1 MADKVSKFIVPVKS
15 GDKIELKEFEIR
27 DADIASTF
35 NTLGLYTDAK
45 SIVAAIR
52 SGNIDKV
59 PNGSV
64 FVEHHE
70 VYGDIYF
77 VTRAKNQHKVVGEP
91 NRPTIT
97 IQSMYL
103 LSEGD
108 STTAATFPYDRSEAF
123 YKVTEAIPAG
133 TVCKFTTPAYEHWAE
148 GTYNFTATAEIP
160 VGAKLCISGFAYE
173 NPLTSMKVKVY
184 ANAKA
189 ATTLAQYTISEG
201 AGVATKD
208 LGTWGTDRNHPNR
221 ISYGSN
227 NEAQSNIFQWL
238 NADTGSGYMDSVY
251 EEKTDYD
258 MMDTSF
264 TSKKGFLG
272 GFSDEFR
279 SYLGLCVIPNIT
291 NNVFEVTPYTA
302 NGAKYTHNGYFFL
315 PSRKEIY
322 GSNETNGENDEVQF
336 DYYKDI
342 ATSNADKL
350 MYAKGATAARTY
362 WLRTPDAGSSGGA
375 RRCGAGGGG
384 ALGGDGASNSLA
396 VAPLAILA

>member
-1 MADKVSKFIVPVKS
+1 MSLTKRLMTDVTGVDIAES
-15 GDKIELKEFEIR
+15 LKELVNATWAI
-27 DADIASTF
+27 SGGY
-35 NTLGLYTDAK
+35 NVTDAK

-52 SGNIDKV
+52 SGNIDKI

-64 FVEHHE
+64 FKETHD

-77 VTRAKNQHKVVGEP
+77 VTRAKNQHKVVGDP
-91 NRPTIT
+91 TRPTIT
-97 IQSMYL
+97 IQALYL
-103 LSEGD
+103 LSAGGG
-108 STTAATFPYDRSEAF
+108 STAATFQYDRPEAF
-123 YKVTEAIPAG
+123 YKVTEAIPAN
-133 TVCKFTTPAYEHWAE
+133 TVCKFTTPALDRWAA

-160 VGAKLCISGFAYE
+160 VGAKLCISGYSYSAA
-173 NPLTSMKVKVY
+173 LTSMKVNVY

-189 ATTLAQYTISEG
+189 TSTLAQYTISEG
-201 AGVATKD
+201 AGVATMD
-208 LGTWGTDRNHPNR
+208 LGTWGTDKNHPQR

-279 SYLGLCVIPNIT
+279 SYLGLCEIPNIT
-291 NNVFEVTPYTA
+291 NNVFEVSPYTA

-350 MYAKGATAARTY
+350 MYAKGTTAATTY
-362 WLRTPDAGSSGGA
+362 WLRTPYAGYAGHVRVCDAGS
-375 RRCGAGGGG
+375 GG
-384 ALGGDGASNSLA
+384 ALNNSSATHAFA
-396 VAPLAILA
+396 VAPLGILT

>member
-1 MADKVSKFIVPVKS
+1 MSLTKRLMTDVTGVDIAES
-15 GDKIELKEFEIR
+15 LKELVNATWAI
-27 DADIASTF
+27 SGGY
-35 NTLGLYTDAK
+35 NVTDAK

-52 SGNIDKV
+52 SGNIDKI

-64 FVEHHE
+64 FKETHD

-77 VTRAKNQHKVVGEP
+77 VTRAKNQHKVVGDP
-91 NRPTIT
+91 TRPTIT
-97 IQSMYL
+97 IQALYL
-103 LSEGD
+103 LSAGGG
-108 STTAATFPYDRSEAF
+108 STAATFQYDRPEAF
-123 YKVTEAIPAG
+123 YKVTEAIPAN
-133 TVCKFTTPAYEHWAE
+133 TVCKFTTPALDRWAA

-160 VGAKLCISGFAYE
+160 VGAKLCISGYSYSAA
-173 NPLTSMKVKVY
+173 LTSMKVNVY

-189 ATTLAQYTISEG
+189 TSTLAQYTISEG
-201 AGVATKD
+201 AGVATMD
-208 LGTWGTDRNHPNR
+208 LGTWGTDKNHPQR

-279 SYLGLCVIPNIT
+279 SYLGLCEIPNIT
-291 NNVFEVTPYTA
+291 NNVFEVSPYTA

-350 MYAKGATAARTY
+350 MYAKGTTAATTY
-362 WLRTPDAGSSGGA
+362 WLRTPSAGYAGGVRLCHAGSGGA
-375 RRCGAGGGG
+375 
-384 ALGGDGASNSLA
+384 LDGSRATSATA
-396 VAPLAILA
+396 VAPLGILT

>member
-1 MADKVSKFIVPVKS
+1 MSLQKRLMTDVT
-15 GDKIELKEFEIR
+15 G
-27 DADIASTF
+27 ADIAESLKELVNATWAISGGY
-35 NTLGLYTDAK
+35 NVTDAK

-52 SGNIDKV
+52 SGNIDKI

-64 FVEHHE
+64 FKETHD

-77 VTRAKNQHKVVGEP
+77 VTRAKNQHKVVGDP
-91 NRPTIT
+91 TRPTIT
-97 IQSMYL
+97 IQALYL
-103 LSEGD
+103 LSAGGG
-108 STTAATFPYDRSEAF
+108 STAAAFQYDRSEAF
-123 YKVTEAIPAG
+123 YKVTEAIPAN
-133 TVCKFTTPAYEHWAE
+133 TVCKFTTPAYLSWAA

-160 VGAKLCISGFAYE
+160 VGAKLCISGYA
-173 NPLTSMKVKVY
+173 NAALTSRKVNVY

-189 ATTLAQYTISEG
+189 TTTLAQYTISEG

-208 LGTWGTDRNHPNR
+208 LGTWGTDRNHPQR

-279 SYLGLCVIPNIT
+279 SYLGLCAIPNIT
-291 NNVFEVTPYTA
+291 NNVFEVSPYTA
-302 NGAKYTHNGYFFL
+302 DGAKYTHNGYFFL

-350 MYAKGATAARTY
+350 MYAKGATAATTY
-362 WLRTPDAGSSGGA
+362 WLRTPNAVGAGGVRPCSAGGGVLSSGGA
-375 RRCGAGGGG
+375 
-384 ALGGDGASNSLA
+384 DGANA
-396 VAPLAILA
+396 VAPLAILT

>member
-1 MADKVSKFIVPVKS
+1 MSLTKRLMTNVT
-15 GDKIELKEFEIR
+15 G
-27 DADIASTF
+27 ADIAESLRELVNATWAISGGY
-35 NTLGLYTDAK
+35 NVTEAK

-52 SGNIDKV
+52 SGNIDKI

-64 FVEHHE
+64 FKETHD

-77 VTRAKNQHKVVGEP
+77 VTRAKNQHKVVGDP
-91 NRPTIT
+91 TRPTIT
-97 IQSMYL
+97 IQALYL
-103 LSEGD
+103 LSEGGG
-108 STTAATFPYDRSEAF
+108 STAATFRYDRPEAF

-133 TVCKFTTPAYEHWAE
+133 TVCKFTTPTYSSWAA

-160 VGAKLCISGFAYE
+160 VGAKLCISGYADAA
-173 NPLTSMKVKVY
+173 LTSIKVNVY

-189 ATTLAQYTISEG
+189 TSTLAQYTISEG

-208 LGTWGTDRNHPNR
+208 LGTWGTDRNHPQR

-279 SYLGLCVIPNIT
+279 SYLGLCEIPNIT
-291 NNVFEVTPYTA
+291 NNVFEVSPYTA

-322 GSNETNGENDEVQF
+322 GSNETNGESDEVQF

-342 ATSNADKL
+342 ATSNTDKL
-350 MYAKGATAARTY
+350 MYAKGSTVEKIY
-362 WLRTPDAGSSGGA
+362 FLRTPNEGTTPNVRVCDADYGGA
-375 RRCGAGGGG
+375 LNDCGAGF
-384 ALGGDGASNSLA
+384 DVA
-396 VAPLAILA
+396 VAPLAILT

>member
-1 MADKVSKFIVPVKS
+1 MSLTKRLMTDVTGAGIAES
-15 GDKIELKEFEIR
+15 LKELVNATWAI
-27 DADIASTF
+27 SGGY
-35 NTLGLYTDAK
+35 NVTDAK

-52 SGNIDKV
+52 SGNIDKI

-64 FVEHHE
+64 FKETHD

-77 VTRAKNQHKVVGEP
+77 VTRAKNQHKVVGDP
-91 NRPTIT
+91 TRPTIT
-97 IQSMYL
+97 IQALYL
-103 LSEGD
+103 LSAGG
-108 STTAATFPYDRSEAF
+108 SSTAATFQYDRPEAF
-123 YKVTEAIPAG
+123 YKVTEAIPAN
-133 TVCKFTTPAYEHWAE
+133 TVCKFTTPAFDHWAA

-160 VGAKLCISGFAYE
+160 VGAKLCISGYAYSGA
-173 NPLTSMKVKVY
+173 LTSMKVNVY

-189 ATTLAQYTISEG
+189 TSTLAQYTISEG

-208 LGTWGTDRNHPNR
+208 LGTWGTDRNHPHR

-264 TSKKGFLG
+264 ASKKGFLG

-291 NNVFEVTPYTA
+291 NNVFEVSPYTA
-302 NGAKYTHNGYFFL
+302 DGAKYTYNGYFFL

-350 MYAKGATAARTY
+350 MYAKGATAATTY
-362 WLRTPDAGSSGGA
+362 WLRTPHAGYA
-375 RRCGAGGGG
+375 CGVRFCHAGGGG
-384 ALGGDGASNSLA
+384 ALNYDYATYAHA

>member
-1 MADKVSKFIVPVKS
+1 MGVSILEGNKMQELINAVWAIS
-15 GDKIELKEFEIR
+15 GGY
-27 DADIASTF
+27 
-35 NTLGLYTDAK
+35 NVTDAK

-52 SGNIDKV
+52 SGNIDKI

-64 FVEHHE
+64 FKETHDD
-70 VYGDIYF
+70 YGDIYF
-77 VTRAKNQHKVVGEP
+77 VTRAKNQHKVVGDP
-91 NRPTIT
+91 TRPTIT
-97 IQSMYL
+97 IQALYL
-103 LSEGD
+103 LSAGGG
-108 STTAATFPYDRSEAF
+108 STAASFQYDRPEAF
-123 YKVTEAIPAG
+123 YKVTEAIPAN
-133 TVCKFTTPAYEHWAE
+133 TVCKFTTPAYSSWAA

-160 VGAKLCISGFAYE
+160 VGAKLCISGYADAA
-173 NPLTSMKVKVY
+173 LTSRKVNVY

-208 LGTWGTDRNHPNR
+208 LGTWGTDRNHPQR

-279 SYLGLCVIPNIT
+279 SYLGLCAIPNIT
-291 NNVFEVTPYTA
+291 NTVFEVSPYTA
-302 NGAKYTHNGYFFL
+302 DGAKYTHNGYFFL

-350 MYAKGATAARTY
+350 MYAKGATAATTY
-362 WLRTPDAGSSGGA
+362 WLRTPCAGGA
-375 RRCGAGGGG
+375 YGVRYCRAGDGG
-384 ALGGDGASNSLA
+384 ALNYNGARDALA

>member
-1 MADKVSKFIVPVKS
+1 MSLTKRLMTDVTGVDIAES
-15 GDKIELKEFEIR
+15 LKELVNATWAI
-27 DADIASTF
+27 SGGY
-35 NTLGLYTDAK
+35 NVTDAK

-52 SGNIDKV
+52 SGNIDKI

-64 FVEHHE
+64 FKETHD

-77 VTRAKNQHKVVGEP
+77 VTRAKNQHKVVGDP
-91 NRPTIT
+91 TRPTIT
-97 IQSMYL
+97 IQALYL
-103 LSEGD
+103 LSAGGG
-108 STTAATFPYDRSEAF
+108 STAATFQYDRPEAF
-123 YKVTEAIPAG
+123 YKVTEAIPAN
-133 TVCKFTTPAYEHWAE
+133 TVCKFTTPALDRWAA

-160 VGAKLCISGFAYE
+160 VGAKLCISGYSYSAA
-173 NPLTSMKVKVY
+173 LTSMKVNVY

-189 ATTLAQYTISEG
+189 TSTLAQYTISEG
-201 AGVATKD
+201 AGVATMD
-208 LGTWGTDRNHPNR
+208 LGTWGTDKNHPQR

-279 SYLGLCVIPNIT
+279 SYLGLCEIPNIT
-291 NNVFEVTPYTA
+291 NNVFEVSPYTA

-350 MYAKGATAARTY
+350 MYAKGTTAATTY
-362 WLRTPDAGSSGGA
+362 WLRTPHAGNAHDVRLCS
-375 RRCGAGGGG
+375 AGGGG
-384 ALGGDGASNSLA
+384 ALGDNYACHAVA
-396 VAPLAILA
+396 VAPLGILT

>member
-1 MADKVSKFIVPVKS
+1 MSLTKRLMTDET
-15 GDKIELKEFEIR
+15 GR
-27 DADIASTF
+27 DIAASLAELVNATWAISGGY
-35 NTLGLYTDAK
+35 NLTDAK

-77 VTRAKNQHKVVGEP
+77 VTRAKNQHHVVGEP

-103 LSEGD
+103 LSEGGG
-108 STTAATFPYDRSEAF
+108 STAATFQYDRPEAF

-133 TVCKFTTPAYEHWAE
+133 TVCKFTTPEFNRWAA
-148 GTYNFTATAEIP
+148 GTYYFTATAEIP
-160 VGAKLCISGFAYE
+160 VGAKLCISGTAHSAA
-173 NPLTSMKVKVY
+173 LTSMKVNVY

-189 ATTLAQYTISEG
+189 TSTLAQYTISEG
-201 AGVATKD
+201 ASVATKD
-208 LGTWGTDRNHPNR
+208 LGTWGTDRNLPAR

-279 SYLGLCVIPNIT
+279 SYLGLCEIPNIT
-291 NNVFEVTPYTA
+291 NNVFEVSPYTA

-322 GSNETNGENDEVQF
+322 GSNETNGESDEVQF

-350 MYAKGATAARTY
+350 MYAKGATVATTY
-362 WLRTPDAGSSGGA
+362 LLRTPNAGSAISVLTCHTG
-375 RRCGAGGGG
+375 RGG
-384 ALGGDGASNSLA
+384 ALKDDAAYDANA

>member
-1 MADKVSKFIVPVKS
+1 MSLTKRLMTDETGAGIAKS
-15 GDKIELKEFEIR
+15 LKELVNATWAI
-27 DADIASTF
+27 SGGY
-35 NTLGLYTDAK
+35 NVTDAK

-52 SGNIDKV
+52 SGNIDKI

-64 FVEHHE
+64 FKETHD

-77 VTRAKNQHKVVGEP
+77 VTRAKNQHKVVGDP
-91 NRPTIT
+91 TRPTIT
-97 IQSMYL
+97 IQALYL
-103 LSEGD
+103 LSAGGG
-108 STTAATFPYDRSEAF
+108 STAATFQHDRPEAF
-123 YKVTEAIPAG
+123 YKVTEAIPAN
-133 TVCKFTTPAYEHWAE
+133 TVCKFTTPAFDHWTA

-160 VGAKLCISGFAYE
+160 VGAKLCISGYAYSAA
-173 NPLTSMKVKVY
+173 LTSMKVNVY

-189 ATTLAQYTISEG
+189 TSTLAQYTISEG

-208 LGTWGTDRNHPNR
+208 LGTWGTDRNHPQR

-279 SYLGLCVIPNIT
+279 SYLGLCEIPNIT
-291 NNVFEVTPYTA
+291 NNIYEVSPYTA

-322 GSNETNGENDEVQF
+322 GSNETNGESDEVQF

-350 MYAKGATAARTY
+350 MYAKGATAATTY
-362 WLRTPDAGSSGGA
+362 WLRTPDAGSADGVRVCS
-375 RRCGAGGGG
+375 AGHGG
-384 ALGGDGASNSLA
+384 ALDGSGAVVAGA

>member
-1 MADKVSKFIVPVKS
+1 MSLTKRLMTDET
-15 GDKIELKEFEIR
+15 GR
-27 DADIASTF
+27 DIAASLAELVNATWAISGGY
-35 NTLGLYTDAK
+35 NVTDAK

-103 LSEGD
+103 LSEGGG
-108 STTAATFPYDRSEAF
+108 STAARFQYDRPEAF

-133 TVCKFTTPAYEHWAE
+133 TVCKFTTPECERWAA
-148 GTYNFTATAEIP
+148 GTYYFTATAEIP
-160 VGAKLCISGFAYE
+160 VGAKLCISGDASAA
-173 NPLTSMKVKVY
+173 LTSRKVNVY

-189 ATTLAQYTISEG
+189 TSTLAQYTISEG

-208 LGTWGTDRNHPNR
+208 LGTWGTDRNHPQR

-279 SYLGLCVIPNIT
+279 SYLGLCAIPNIT
-291 NNVFEVTPYTA
+291 NPIFEVSPYTA
-302 NGAKYTHNGYFFL
+302 DGAKYTHNGYFFL

-322 GSNETNGENDEVQF
+322 GSNETNGESDEVQF

-350 MYAKGATAARTY
+350 MYAKGATVATIYR
-362 WLRTPDAGSSGGA
+362 LRTPDVGYAYAVRICHVGK
-375 RRCGAGGGG
+375 GG
-384 ALGGDGASNSLA
+384 ALHTSTAQDVFA
-396 VAPLAILA
+396 VAPLAILT

>member
-1 MADKVSKFIVPVKS
+1 MSLTKRLMTNVT
-15 GDKIELKEFEIR
+15 G
-27 DADIASTF
+27 ADIAESLRELVNATWAISGGY
-35 NTLGLYTDAK
+35 NVTDAK

-52 SGNIDKV
+52 SGNIDKI

-64 FVEHHE
+64 FKETHD

-77 VTRAKNQHKVVGEP
+77 VTRAKNQHKVVGDP
-91 NRPTIT
+91 TRPTIT
-97 IQSMYL
+97 IQALYL
-103 LSEGD
+103 LSEGGG
-108 STTAATFPYDRSEAF
+108 STAAKFQYDRPEAF

-133 TVCKFTTPAYEHWAE
+133 TVCKFTTPTYSSWAE
-148 GTYNFTATAEIP
+148 GTYNFTATEEIP
-160 VGAKLCISGFAYE
+160 VGAKLCISDDASAA
-173 NPLTSMKVKVY
+173 LTSIKVNVY

-189 ATTLAQYTISEG
+189 TSTLAQYTISEG

-208 LGTWGTDRNHPNR
+208 LGTWGTDRNHPQR

-279 SYLGLCVIPNIT
+279 SYLGLCEIPNIT
-291 NNVFEVTPYTA
+291 NNVFEVSPYTA
-302 NGAKYTHNGYFFL
+302 NGEKYTNNGYFFL

-322 GSNETNGENDEVQF
+322 GSNETNGESDEVQF
-336 DYYKDI
+336 DYYKYI

-350 MYAKGATAARTY
+350 MYAKGATVATNY
-362 WLRTPDAGSSGGA
+362 WLRTPTEGGAYYVRICRAGSGGA
-375 RRCGAGGGG
+375 LDDSN
-384 ALGGDGASNSLA
+384 ALYATA
-396 VAPLAILA
+396 VAPLAILT

>member
-1 MADKVSKFIVPVKS
+1 MSLTKRLMTDVTGVDIAES
-15 GDKIELKEFEIR
+15 LKELVNATWAI
-27 DADIASTF
+27 SGGY
-35 NTLGLYTDAK
+35 NVTDAK

-52 SGNIDKV
+52 SGNIDKI

-64 FVEHHE
+64 FKETHD

-77 VTRAKNQHKVVGEP
+77 VTRAKNQHKVVGDP
-91 NRPTIT
+91 TRPTIT
-97 IQSMYL
+97 IQALYL
-103 LSEGD
+103 LSAGGG
-108 STTAATFPYDRSEAF
+108 STAATFQYDRPEAF
-123 YKVTEAIPAG
+123 YKVTEAIPAN
-133 TVCKFTTPAYEHWAE
+133 TVCKFTTPALDRWAA

-160 VGAKLCISGFAYE
+160 VGAKLCISGYSYSAA
-173 NPLTSMKVKVY
+173 LTSMKVNVY

-189 ATTLAQYTISEG
+189 TSTLAQYTISEG
-201 AGVATKD
+201 AGVATMD
-208 LGTWGTDRNHPNR
+208 LGTWGTDKNHPQR

-279 SYLGLCVIPNIT
+279 SYLGLCEIPNIT
-291 NNVFEVTPYTA
+291 NNVFEVSPYTA

-350 MYAKGATAARTY
+350 MYAKGTTAATTY
-362 WLRTPDAGSSGGA
+362 WLRTPNAGYA
-375 RRCGAGGGG
+375 HVVRICHAGYGG
-384 ALGGDGASNSLA
+384 ALGNYSAYDAIA
-396 VAPLAILA
+396 VAPLGILT

>member
-1 MADKVSKFIVPVKS
+1 MSLTKRLMTDVTGVDIAES
-15 GDKIELKEFEIR
+15 LKELVNATWAI
-27 DADIASTF
+27 SGGY
-35 NTLGLYTDAK
+35 NVTDAK

-52 SGNIDKV
+52 SGNIDKI

-64 FVEHHE
+64 FKETHD

-77 VTRAKNQHKVVGEP
+77 VTRAKNQHKVVGDP
-91 NRPTIT
+91 TRPTIT
-97 IQSMYL
+97 IQALYL
-103 LSEGD
+103 LSAGGG
-108 STTAATFPYDRSEAF
+108 STAATFQYDRPEAF
-123 YKVTEAIPAG
+123 YKVTEAIPAN
-133 TVCKFTTPAYEHWAE
+133 TVCKFTTPALDRWAA

-160 VGAKLCISGFAYE
+160 VGAKLCISGYSYSAA
-173 NPLTSMKVKVY
+173 LTSMKVNVY

-189 ATTLAQYTISEG
+189 TSTLAQYTISEG
-201 AGVATKD
+201 AGVATMD
-208 LGTWGTDRNHPNR
+208 LGTWGTDKNHPQR

-279 SYLGLCVIPNIT
+279 SYLGLCEIPNIT
-291 NNVFEVTPYTA
+291 NNVFEVSPYTA

-350 MYAKGATAARTY
+350 MYAKGTTAATTY
-362 WLRTPDAGSSGGA
+362 WLRTPNAGNA
-375 RRCGAGGGG
+375 RNVRFCGAGSGG
-384 ALGGDGASNSLA
+384 ALGYDYAYGANA
-396 VAPLAILA
+396 VAPLGILT

>member
-1 MADKVSKFIVPVKS
+1 MSLTKRLMTDVTGVDIAES
-15 GDKIELKEFEIR
+15 LKELVNATWAI
-27 DADIASTF
+27 SGGY
-35 NTLGLYTDAK
+35 NVTDAK

-52 SGNIDKV
+52 SGNIDKI

-64 FVEHHE
+64 FKETHD

-77 VTRAKNQHKVVGEP
+77 VTRAKNQHKVVGDP
-91 NRPTIT
+91 TRPTIT
-97 IQSMYL
+97 IQALYL
-103 LSEGD
+103 LSAGGG
-108 STTAATFPYDRSEAF
+108 STAATFQYDRPEAF
-123 YKVTEAIPAG
+123 YKVTEAIPAN
-133 TVCKFTTPAYEHWAE
+133 TVCKFTTPALDRWAA

-160 VGAKLCISGFAYE
+160 VGAKLCISGYSYSAA
-173 NPLTSMKVKVY
+173 LTSMKVNVY

-189 ATTLAQYTISEG
+189 TSTLAQYTISEG
-201 AGVATKD
+201 AGVATMD
-208 LGTWGTDRNHPNR
+208 LGTWGTDKNHPQR

-279 SYLGLCVIPNIT
+279 SYLGLCEIPNIT
-291 NNVFEVTPYTA
+291 NNVFEVSPYTA

-350 MYAKGATAARTY
+350 MYAKGTTAATTY
-362 WLRTPDAGSSGGA
+362 WLRTPNAGFACHVRICDAGSGGALYGGGA
-375 RRCGAGGGG
+375 RAAG
-384 ALGGDGASNSLA
+384 A
-396 VAPLAILA
+396 VAPLGILT

>member
-1 MADKVSKFIVPVKS
+1 MSLTKRLMTDVT
-15 GDKIELKEFEIR
+15 G
-27 DADIASTF
+27 ADIAESLKELVNATWAISGGY
-35 NTLGLYTDAK
+35 NVTDAK

-52 SGNIDKV
+52 SGNIDKI

-64 FVEHHE
+64 FKETHD

-77 VTRAKNQHKVVGEP
+77 VTRAKNQHKVAGDP
-91 NRPTIT
+91 TRPTIT
-97 IQSMYL
+97 IQALYL
-103 LSEGD
+103 LSAGGG
-108 STTAATFPYDRSEAF
+108 STAATFQYDRPEAF
-123 YKVTEAIPAG
+123 YKVTEAIPAN
-133 TVCKFTTPAYEHWAE
+133 TACKFTTPAYSSWAA

-160 VGAKLCISGFAYE
+160 VGAKLCISGYADAA
-173 NPLTSMKVKVY
+173 LTSRKVNVY

-189 ATTLAQYTISEG
+189 TTTLAQYTISEG

-208 LGTWGTDRNHPNR
+208 LGTWGTDRNHPQS

-279 SYLGLCVIPNIT
+279 SYLGLCEIPNIT
-291 NNVFEVTPYTA
+291 NNVFEVSPYTA

-322 GSNETNGENDEVQF
+322 GSNETDGENDEVQF

-350 MYAKGATAARTY
+350 MYVKGATAATTY
-362 WLRTPDAGSSGGA
+362 WLRTPSAGTA
-375 RRCGAGGGG
+375 HIVFICNAGNGG
-384 ALGGDGASNSLA
+384 ALSNNQARGANA
-396 VAPLAILA
+396 VTPLAILT

>member
-1 MADKVSKFIVPVKS
+1 MSLTKRLMTDVTGVDIAES
-15 GDKIELKEFEIR
+15 LKELVNATWAI
-27 DADIASTF
+27 SGGY
-35 NTLGLYTDAK
+35 NVTDAK

-52 SGNIDKV
+52 SGNIDKI

-64 FVEHHE
+64 FKETHD

-77 VTRAKNQHKVVGEP
+77 VTRAKNQHKVVGDP
-91 NRPTIT
+91 TRPTIT
-97 IQSMYL
+97 IQALYL
-103 LSEGD
+103 LSAGGG
-108 STTAATFPYDRSEAF
+108 STAATFQYDRPEAF
-123 YKVTEAIPAG
+123 YKVTEAIPAN
-133 TVCKFTTPAYEHWAE
+133 TVCKFTTPALDRWAA

-160 VGAKLCISGFAYE
+160 VGAKLCISGYSYSAA
-173 NPLTSMKVKVY
+173 LTSMKVNVY

-189 ATTLAQYTISEG
+189 TSTLAQYTISEG
-201 AGVATKD
+201 AGVATMD
-208 LGTWGTDRNHPNR
+208 LGTWGTDKNHPQR

-279 SYLGLCVIPNIT
+279 SYLGLCEIPNIT
-291 NNVFEVTPYTA
+291 NNVFEVSPYTA

-350 MYAKGATAARTY
+350 MYAKGTTAATTY
-362 WLRTPDAGSSGGA
+362 WLRTP
-375 RRCGAGGGG
+375 GAGYAYGVRICHAGHGG
-384 ALGGDGASNSLA
+384 ALDSSNALYAFA
-396 VAPLAILA
+396 VAPLGILT

>member
-1 MADKVSKFIVPVKS
+1 MGVSILEGKKLDELINAIWAIS
-15 GDKIELKEFEIR
+15 GGY
-27 DADIASTF
+27 
-35 NTLGLYTDAK
+35 NVTDAK

-52 SGNIDKV
+52 SGNIDKI

-64 FVEHHE
+64 FKETHD

-77 VTRAKNQHKVVGEP
+77 VTRAKNQHKVVGDP
-91 NRPTIT
+91 TRPTIT
-97 IQSMYL
+97 IQALYL
-103 LSEGD
+103 LSAGGG
-108 STTAATFPYDRSEAF
+108 STAATFQYDRSEAF
-123 YKVTEAIPAG
+123 YKVTEAIPAN
-133 TVCKFTTPAYEHWAE
+133 TVCKFTTPAYSSWAA

-160 VGAKLCISGFAYE
+160 VGAKLCISGYA
-173 NPLTSMKVKVY
+173 NAALTSRKVNVY

-189 ATTLAQYTISEG
+189 TTTLAQYTISEG

-208 LGTWGTDRNHPNR
+208 LGTWGTDRNHPQR

-291 NNVFEVTPYTA
+291 NNVFEVSPYTA
-302 NGAKYTHNGYFFL
+302 DGAKYTHNGYFFL

-350 MYAKGATAARTY
+350 MYAKGATAATTY
-362 WLRTPDAGSSGGA
+362 WLRTPYAGYAHGVHACDAG
-375 RRCGAGGGG
+375 RGG
-384 ALGGDGASNSLA
+384 ALSYDGVSNAYA

>member
-1 MADKVSKFIVPVKS
+1 MSLTKRLMTNVT
-15 GDKIELKEFEIR
+15 G
-27 DADIASTF
+27 ADIAESLRELVNATWAISGGY
-35 NTLGLYTDAK
+35 NVTDAK

-52 SGNIDKV
+52 SGNINKI

-64 FVEHHE
+64 FKETHE

-77 VTRAKNQHKVVGEP
+77 VTRAKNQHKVVGDP
-91 NRPTIT
+91 TRPTIT
-97 IQSMYL
+97 IHALYL
-103 LSEGD
+103 LSEGGG
-108 STTAATFPYDRSEAF
+108 STAATFQYDRPEAF
-123 YKVTEAIPAG
+123 YKVTEAIQAG
-133 TVCKFTTPAYEHWAE
+133 TVCKFTTPTYSSWAG

-160 VGAKLCISGFAYE
+160 VGAKLCISGYADAA
-173 NPLTSMKVKVY
+173 LTSRKVNVY

-189 ATTLAQYTISEG
+189 TSTLAQYTISDG

-208 LGTWGTDRNHPNR
+208 LGTWGTDRNHPQR

-279 SYLGLCVIPNIT
+279 SYLGLCEIPNIT
-291 NNVFEVTPYTA
+291 NNVFEVSPYTA

-322 GSNETNGENDEVQF
+322 GSNETNGESDDVQF

-350 MYAKGATAARTY
+350 MYAKGATVETTY
-362 WLRTPDAGSSGGA
+362 WLRTPVAGNANGV
-375 RRCGAGGGG
+375 RNCYAGRGG
-384 ALGGDGASNSLA
+384 ALSFSSAYGAYA
-396 VAPLAILA
+396 VAPLAILT

>member
-1 MADKVSKFIVPVKS
+1 MSLTKRLMTDVT
-15 GDKIELKEFEIR
+15 G
-27 DADIASTF
+27 ADIAESLKELV
-35 NTLGLYTDAK
+35 NAAWAISGGYNVTDAK

-52 SGNIDKV
+52 SGNIDKI

-64 FVEHHE
+64 FKETHD

-77 VTRAKNQHKVVGEP
+77 VTRAKNQHKVVGDP
-91 NRPTIT
+91 ARPTIT
-97 IQSMYL
+97 IQALYL
-103 LSEGD
+103 LSAGGG
-108 STTAATFPYDRSEAF
+108 STAATFQYDRPEAF
-123 YKVTEAIPAG
+123 YKVTEAIPAN
-133 TVCKFTTPAYEHWAE
+133 TVCKFTTPAYSSWAA

-160 VGAKLCISGFAYE
+160 VGAKLCISGYADAA
-173 NPLTSMKVKVY
+173 LTSRKVNVY

-189 ATTLAQYTISEG
+189 TTTLAQYTILEG

-208 LGTWGTDRNHPNR
+208 LGTWGTDRNHPQR

-279 SYLGLCVIPNIT
+279 SYLGLCAIPNIT
-291 NNVFEVTPYTA
+291 NNVFEVSPYTA
-302 NGAKYTHNGYFFL
+302 DGAKYTHNGYFFL

-350 MYAKGATAARTY
+350 MYAKGATAATTY
-362 WLRTPDAGSSGGA
+362 WLRTPSADIAHNVHICHAGYGGTLSSGLA
-375 RRCGAGGGG
+375 CDA
-384 ALGGDGASNSLA
+384 LA
-396 VAPLAILA
+396 VAPLAILT

>member
-1 MADKVSKFIVPVKS
+1 MSLTKRLMTNVT
-15 GDKIELKEFEIR
+15 G
-27 DADIASTF
+27 ADIAESLRELVNATWAISGGY
-35 NTLGLYTDAK
+35 NVTDAK

-52 SGNIDKV
+52 SGNIDKI

-64 FVEHHE
+64 FKETHD

-77 VTRAKNQHKVVGEP
+77 VTRAKNQHKVVGDP
-91 NRPTIT
+91 TRPTIT
-97 IQSMYL
+97 IQALYL
-103 LSEGD
+103 LSEGGG
-108 STTAATFPYDRSEAF
+108 STAAAFQYDRPEAF

-133 TVCKFTTPAYEHWAE
+133 TVCKFTTPTYSSWAD

-160 VGAKLCISGFAYE
+160 VGAKLCISGYADAA
-173 NPLTSMKVKVY
+173 LTSRKVNVY

-189 ATTLAQYTISEG
+189 TSTLAQYTISEG

-208 LGTWGTDRNHPNR
+208 LGTWGTDRNHPHR

-279 SYLGLCVIPNIT
+279 SYLGLCEIPNIT
-291 NNVFEVTPYTA
+291 NNVFEVSPYTA

-322 GSNETNGENDEVQF
+322 GSSETNGESDEVQF

-350 MYAKGATAARTY
+350 MYAKGATVATNY
-362 WLRTPDAGSSGGA
+362 WLRTPVTGNAYLVRICYAGDGGDLNYSGG
-375 RRCGAGGGG
+375 
-384 ALGGDGASNSLA
+384 SFTYA
-396 VAPLAILA
+396 VAPLAILT